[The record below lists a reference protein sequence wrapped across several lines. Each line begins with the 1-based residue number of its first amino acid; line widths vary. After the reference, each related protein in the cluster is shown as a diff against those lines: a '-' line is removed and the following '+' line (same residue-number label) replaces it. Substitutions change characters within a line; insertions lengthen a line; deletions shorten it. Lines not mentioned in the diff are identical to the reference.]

1 MISYKSPI
9 THIDLTAFD
18 DLSLK
23 VAEMQAGLTAITEWG
38 DYDEKTGCLISAVER
53 LANWL
58 QADVEALHTAY
69 SNQHGGYLTDTTPPQ
84 STEEEAEVS
93 A

>member
-9 THIDLTAFD
+9 TSISLHSFD

-23 VAEMQAGLTAITEWG
+23 VAELEAMLATITDLG
-38 DYDEKTGCLISAVER
+38 NVDPTTGCLISAAER

-69 SNQHGGYLTDTTPPQ
+69 RNQHGGYLTNTTPSQ

>member
-9 THIDLTAFD
+9 THINLHSFD

-23 VAEMQAGLTAITEWG
+23 VAELETLLSVVNLGNIDQTAS
-38 DYDEKTGCLISAVER
+38 YLISAAER

-58 QADVEALHTAY
+58 QADVEALHKAY
-69 SNQHGGYLTDTTPPQ
+69 GEQHGWYPTDTTTSQ
-84 STEEEAEVS
+84 SNADKVEES